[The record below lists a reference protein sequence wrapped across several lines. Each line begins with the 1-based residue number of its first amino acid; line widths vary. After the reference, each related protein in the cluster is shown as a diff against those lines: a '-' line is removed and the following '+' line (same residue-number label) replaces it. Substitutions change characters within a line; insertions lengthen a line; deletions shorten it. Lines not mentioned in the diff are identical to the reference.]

1 MFFLFPFCSITSKN
15 RWYKLIMSDIEK
27 LNRYTNQCIMLCFD
41 FEHLLSEM
49 EISSIRGK
57 ANKNIEFSYIK
68 SRHGSNYFS

>member
-1 MFFLFPFCSITSKN
+1 
-15 RWYKLIMSDIEK
+15 MSDIEK